1 MEKRNLVNPKGKIL
15 KFRMSELFK
24 DLYSKNVLE
33 KIAISFSKK
42 LPTISQKE
50 WIQKFKQKDWEKLE
64 LRQRIRRI
72 GEFYR

>member
-1 MEKRNLVNPKGKIL
+1 
-15 KFRMSELFK
+15 MSELFK

-33 KIAISFSKK
+33 KIAISFSKG
-42 LPTISQKE
+42 LSTISQKE